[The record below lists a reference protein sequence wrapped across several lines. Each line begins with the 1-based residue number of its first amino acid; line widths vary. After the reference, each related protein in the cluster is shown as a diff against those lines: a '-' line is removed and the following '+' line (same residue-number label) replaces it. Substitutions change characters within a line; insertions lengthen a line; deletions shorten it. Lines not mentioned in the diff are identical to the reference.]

1 VSELADAPPA
11 DATRRSARLGGV
23 EANEL
28 LTSSVAALLTIL
40 LLAEGATIIDLNGLL
55 SAHMFI
61 GLALIPPVLLKLAST
76 GYRFA
81 RYYTGSPVYRA
92 KGPPLMLLR
101 VLAPIL
107 VASTAMIFATGVWLL
122 LLGHHS
128 DQVLMLHKVAFF
140 VWAVSSACT
149 SWPTSRAW
157 AARSAPPGARAR
169 GGVPR
174 PAHGSARPSSRS
186 RSAPGS
192 RWPSRCSRTSPGGT
206 ATGSDAGPRGVSPC
220 AGRP

>member
-1 VSELADAPPA
+1 
-11 DATRRSARLGGV
+11 
-23 EANEL
+23 
-28 LTSSVAALLTIL
+28 
-40 LLAEGATIIDLNGLL
+40 
-55 SAHMFI
+55 MFI

-81 RYYTGSPVYRA
+81 RYYTGAPTYRA

-140 VWAVSSACT
+140 VWSGVFGVHFLAYL
-149 SWPTSRAW
+149 PR
-157 AARSAPPGARAR
+157 AARSLGAALGSTAR
-169 GGVPR
+169 MR
-174 PAHGSARPSSRS
+174 T
-186 RSAPGS
+186 GS
-192 RWPSRCSRTSPGGT
+192 RLS
-206 ATGSDAGPRGVSPC
+206 ATLVALSLGAGLVLALALLSHISGWH
-220 AGRP
+220 GRD

>member
-1 VSELADAPPA
+1 MSRLADPPTA
-11 DATRRSARLGGV
+11 EPRRRTVRFGGV
-23 EANEL
+23 EVNEL
-28 LTSSVAALLTIL
+28 LTSSTAALLTIL
-40 LLAEGATIIDLNGLL
+40 LLAEGATIINVRGLL
-55 SAHMFI
+55 TPHMFI

-81 RYYTGSPVYRA
+81 RYYTGAPAYRA

-140 VWAVSSACT
+140 VWSGVFGVHFLAHL
-149 SWPTSRAW
+149 PR
-157 AARSAPPGARAR
+157 AARSLGAAWGSTAR
-169 GGVPR
+169 MR
-174 PAHGSARPSSRS
+174 T
-186 RSAPGS
+186 GS
-192 RWPSRCSRTSPGGT
+192 RLS
-206 ATGSDAGPRGVSPC
+206 ATLVAVSLGAGLVLALALLSHISGWH
-220 AGRP
+220 GRD